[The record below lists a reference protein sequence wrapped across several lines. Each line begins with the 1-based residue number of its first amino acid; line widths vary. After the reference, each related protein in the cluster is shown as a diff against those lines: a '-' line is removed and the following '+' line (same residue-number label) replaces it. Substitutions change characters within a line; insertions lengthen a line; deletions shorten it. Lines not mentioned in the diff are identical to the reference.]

1 MTVILEYKEENMETF
16 KWIWGYLKNYKV
28 RYGLSLILVLI
39 AAVISLINPILG
51 GKIVDEV
58 LEKGNVGLLLPIL
71 ALMLGVVLLKSA
83 VVYTYQVNFEHVSQG
98 ILLSIRRDLYQK
110 LLELDVDFY
119 KQTKTGDLMARMTGD
134 TDTLRHF
141 IAWVV
146 YNVLSNI
153 SIFIF
158 AIVYLYFINPI
169 LTLCMVLICPLI
181 ALLTVKMSREIGP
194 TFHKV
199 REAYSRLNSVVQE
212 NISGNRIVKAFSNEE
227 YEIEKFNTENSFYKE
242 ANMDTVHVTQKY
254 LPQLDFLTNLLTVIM
269 VLVGGLLVIYDQ
281 LTFGELMVFNGML
294 WALNNPMRS
303 AGYLIN
309 DIQRFIASS
318 AKIRDLLKTETKI
331 KNSSPSED
339 TSRLKGDVEF
349 DKVSFSFEDT
359 DALKKVSFKISAG
372 QTIGIVGHTGS
383 GKSTLINLLSRF
395 YEPVSGR
402 ILIDGKDIRSIDI
415 RKLRSSVAMA
425 MQEVFLFSDTIR
437 DNIRYG
443 VSNATFAQIQHI
455 ASIAEADGFIR
466 DMPQGYD
473 TIVGER
479 GVGLSGGQRQRI
491 ALARALIKDPAIL
504 VLDDTTSA
512 LDMETEMKIQQK
524 LNSTKRKPTTFIIA
538 HRIASVKE
546 ADLILVLENGRIIEQ
561 GTHQTLLD
569 LKGEYAQ
576 VFATQLGDFDEDLMT
591 KEAL

>member
-1 MTVILEYKEENMETF
+1 METF